1 MNKTAIIIKRE
12 YLRRVSKKSFLLV
25 TLLMPFMVAALAFV
39 PLWLSSIRSDDVK
52 TVAIM
57 DATGKYAS
65 LFEDTGN
72 FRFINSD
79 KSLDDYRNSDNKEI
93 VAFLNITGDL
103 LQNPKAATLY
113 SEKQIPG
120 ELSRLVNQ
128 TLEKVLE
135 EEKLTS
141 FNIPNLRE
149 IINESKVN
157 FSVQT
162 IKWGADGSEN
172 TSSAMA
178 ASILGMIFT
187 LIVYTFI
194 VVYGSMVMQGVME
207 EKTNRIV
214 ELMISSVRPF
224 DLMMGKIIG
233 IALVGLTQLFLWG
246 IMTSALIA
254 GGTFLLGGGGAAD
267 ISAVQQGMSMAQGG
281 GMSMQPG
288 VDMAVMQ
295 EVNEWLGII
304 HSINFVEIGIFF
316 ILYFIGGYLLY
327 AAIFAAIGSAIN
339 QQEDSNQF
347 IAPVMVFMIFA
358 LYAGIYSIDNPD
370 GPLAFWCS
378 MIPFTSPVVM
388 MVRLPYDVP
397 VWELLVSVALLF
409 ATAMALTWLS
419 AKIYRVGILMYG
431 KKPSIKEMIK
441 WVKY

>member
-1 MNKTAIIIKRE
+1 
-12 YLRRVSKKSFLLV
+12 
-25 TLLMPFMVAALAFV
+25 MPFMMAALVFV
-39 PLWLSSIRSDDVK
+39 PLWLSSIRSDEVK
-52 TVAIM
+52 TVAVM
-57 DATGKYAS
+57 DGTGKYAS
-65 LFEDTGN
+65 LFNDTES

-79 KSLDDYRNSDNKEI
+79 KSLNDYRNSANKE
-93 VAFLNITGDL
+93 VFAFLNITGDL
-103 LQNPKAATLY
+103 LQNPKAATIY

-128 TLEKVLE
+128 ALAKALE
-135 EEKLTS
+135 EEKLAS

-149 IINESKVN
+149 IIDESKVH
-157 FSVQT
+157 FTVQT

-172 TSSAMA
+172 TSSALV
-178 ASILGMIFT
+178 ASVLGMAFT
-187 LIVYTFI
+187 LIVYMFI
-194 VVYGSMVMQGVME
+194 VAYGSMVMQGVME

-233 IALVGLTQLFLWG
+233 IAFVGLTQLFLWG
-246 IMTSALIA
+246 IMTSALVT
-254 GGTFLLGGGGAAD
+254 GGSLLLGGGAD
-267 ISAVQQGMSMAQGG
+267 IPTIQQGMPMAQGG
-281 GMSMQPG
+281 
-288 VDMAVMQ
+288 AL
-295 EVNEWLGII
+295 EVHEWLGII
-304 HSINFVEIGIFF
+304 HSINFVEIGVFF
-316 ILYFIGGYLLY
+316 LLYFIGGYLLY

-347 IAPVMVFMIFA
+347 IAPVMVFMVFA
-358 LYAGIYSIDNPD
+358 LYAGIYSMDNPD

-397 VWELLVSVALLF
+397 LWELLVSVAVLF
-409 ATAMALTWLS
+409 VTAMGITWLS

-431 KKPSIKEMIK
+431 KKPSLKEMLK

>member
-1 MNKTAIIIKRE
+1 MNKTGIIIKRE

-25 TLLMPFMVAALAFV
+25 TFLMPFLVAALVFV
-39 PLWLSSIRSDDVK
+39 PLWLSSIRNDEVK
-52 TVAIM
+52 TVAVM
-57 DATGKYAS
+57 DTTGKYAS
-65 LFEDTGN
+65 SFEDTGN

-79 KSLDDYRNSDNKEI
+79 KSLNDYRNSNNKEI

-103 LQNPKAATLY
+103 LQNPEAATLY

-128 TLEKVLE
+128 TLARVLE
-135 EEKLTS
+135 EEKLAS

-149 IINESKVN
+149 IINESKIN
-157 FSVQT
+157 FSVKT

-172 TSSAMA
+172 TSSAMV

-187 LIVYTFI
+187 LVVYVFI
-194 VVYGSMVMQGVME
+194 VAYGSMVMQGVME

-214 ELMISSVRPF
+214 ELIISSVRPF

-233 IALVGLTQLFLWG
+233 IAFVGLTQLFLWG
-246 IMTSALIA
+246 IMTSALVA
-254 GGTFLLGGGGAAD
+254 GGTFLLGGATD
-267 ISAVQQGMSMAQGG
+267 ILTVQQGMSMAQGG
-281 GMSMQPG
+281 MLMHRPG
-288 VDMAVMQ
+288 VDMAAMQ

-304 HSINFVEIGIFF
+304 NSINFIEIGVFF
-316 ILYFIGGYLLY
+316 VLYFIGGYLLY

-347 IAPVMVFMIFA
+347 IAPVMVLMVFA

-397 VWELLVSVALLF
+397 IWELLASVVFLF
-409 ATAMALTWLS
+409 ATAMAITWLS